1 MLDIED
7 LHTLNRW
14 CGARRLCWQPARTDA
29 GAAAVLLQG
38 RLGGPAWAG
47 LLLASDDDGFVL
59 LDGIGDRLAEASDLL
74 ALLDA
79 LDAGIG
85 RPRPAARAASSWQ
98 AAA

>member
-1 MLDIED
+1 MLDIDD

-14 CGARRLCWQPARTDA
+14 CSARRLCWQPARTDA
-29 GAAAVLLQG
+29 GAPAVLLLG
-38 RLGGPAWAG
+38 RFGGPAWAG

-59 LDGIGDRLAEASDLL
+59 LDAVGERLAEASDLL

-85 RPRPAARAASSWQ
+85 RPRPAVRIASPWQ